1 MMKVMT
7 IVGTRPE
14 IIRLARILPRL
25 DRHVEHCLVHTG
37 QNGDYE
43 LNAIFFEQL
52 KLRAP
57 DVQLSV
63 ASATP
68 AETIGRTIIAVDKE
82 LERFDPQAVLIL
94 GDTNSSLAAIC
105 AKRRGI
111 TVFHMEAGN
120 RCFDDSVPEEINR
133 RIVDHVSDYN
143 LPYSRIAR
151 ENLLREGL
159 PSNRIIRTGSPLRE
173 VLDHYA
179 DAIEASV
186 ALDTLGLESGGY
198 YLLSAHRQENVDD
211 PARLDMLA
219 EVLRTLADRDGIPII
234 VSTHPRTRNRLAQ
247 AGIPLPECVRLCKPF
262 GFLDYIKLQRNA
274 RAVLSDSGTITEESA
289 ILGFPALN
297 LRDTHERPEGMEEA
311 AVMMVGLDAPR
322 VAQGLDLLSQSHH
335 GPSPVDDYQATNV
348 SEKIVRLILSH
359 AGQSSRRPGM

>member
-1 MMKVMT
+1 MIKVMT

-25 DRHVEHCLVHTG
+25 DRHFEHCLVHTG

-52 KLRAP
+52 ELRVP

-63 ASATP
+63 AGATP
-68 AETIGRTIIAVDKE
+68 AETIGRTIMEVDRE
-82 LERFDPQAVLIL
+82 LERFNPQAVLIL

-105 AKRRGI
+105 AKRRGV

-120 RCFDDSVPEEINR
+120 RCFDESVPEEINR
-133 RIVDHVSDYN
+133 RIVDHISDYN

-159 PSNRIIRTGSPLRE
+159 PANRIIRTGSPLRE

-179 DAIEASV
+179 DAIQRSSAM
-186 ALDTLGLESGGY
+186 DTLGLARGGY

-211 PARLDMLA
+211 PARLEKLA
-219 EVLRTLADRDGIPII
+219 EVVRAVAARDGAPII
-234 VSTHPRTRNRLAQ
+234 FSTHPRTRNRLAQ
-247 AGIPLPECVRLCKPF
+247 AGISLPASVHLCKPF
-262 GFLDYIKLQRNA
+262 GFLDYIKLQLNA

-311 AVMMVGLDAPR
+311 AVMMVGLDADR
-322 VAQGLDLLSQSHH
+322 VLQGLALLSEACQA
-335 GPSPVDDYQATNV
+335 PSPVEDYRSTNV

-359 AGQSSRRPGM
+359 AGRASSRAGS